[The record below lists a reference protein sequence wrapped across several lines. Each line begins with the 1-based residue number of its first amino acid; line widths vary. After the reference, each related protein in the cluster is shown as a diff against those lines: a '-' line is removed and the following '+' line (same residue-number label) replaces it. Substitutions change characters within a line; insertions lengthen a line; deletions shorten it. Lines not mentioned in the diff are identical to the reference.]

1 MFYFYFFWGR
11 VSWISGWSQTQ
22 YGDGCSHGFC
32 CPSAGIT
39 GPHQHASFMWPWIKP
54 RVSCEPGIRSTNWAT
69 LLVPF
74 FPLSGFFLKNIYQLS
89 MVIPIILVLGGCT
102 QESQKGGQIHP
113 WLPRKFEVNLVYY
126 ITSINFFMLWDLHRV
141 QNNKKNVPHPTPF
154 CTFYP
159 AQSQYSKLL
168 EMEESTAHI
177 LFENKQNDNSSNS
190 SFPPSMQHQY
200 SFWTWLQLQS
210 PTLITLIQ

>member
-1 MFYFYFFWGR
+1 
-11 VSWISGWSQTQ
+11 
-22 YGDGCSHGFC
+22 
-32 CPSAGIT
+32 
-39 GPHQHASFMWPWIKP
+39 
-54 RVSCEPGIRSTNWAT
+54 
-69 LLVPF
+69 
-74 FPLSGFFLKNIYQLS
+74 

-168 EMEESTAHI
+168 EME
-177 LFENKQNDNSSNS
+177 NKQNDNSSNS

-200 SFWTWLQLQS
+200 SFWT
-210 PTLITLIQ
+210 